1 MLQFSFFY
9 VFVGSTSGNYL
20 FSQKERGIKP
30 EEVIRDCKTQQST
43 EGLQQVQLLSPSVL
57 VEIVGHAV
65 CNVKENKVGGLRI
78 ITQPAQQM
86 FLKPECLFM
95 QFTSENDLQRLD
107 ISGITHKAT
116 SDSDILANY
125 NLMISDVEL
134 KLDSHVCKDV
144 LHGIVSLYINVCS
157 FSFAKDIIQ

>member
-1 MLQFSFFY
+1 MSF
-9 VFVGSTSGNYL
+9 
-20 FSQKERGIKP
+20 
-30 EEVIRDCKTQQST
+30 
-43 EGLQQVQLLSPSVL
+43 
-57 VEIVGHAV
+57 HA
-65 CNVKENKVGGLRI
+65 
-78 ITQPAQQM
+78 
-86 FLKPECLFM
+86 
-95 QFTSENDLQRLD
+95 FTSENALQRLD

-157 FSFAKDIIQ
+157 FSFSKDIIQRY

>member
-1 MLQFSFFY
+1 MESEQAPALLKAGKLQNITDS
-9 VFVGSTSGNYL
+9 
-20 FSQKERGIKP
+20 SQK
-30 EEVIRDCKTQQST
+30 
-43 EGLQQVQLLSPSVL
+43 L
-57 VEIVGHAV
+57 VSAL
-65 CNVKENKVGGLRI
+65 NRGGLRI
-78 ITQPAQQM
+78 ITQPAQQI
-86 FLKPECLFM
+86 FLKPECLFT

-157 FSFAKDIIQ
+157 FSFAKDVIQ